1 MVPSSPPPSGTPSVG
16 QRRSTPLVGRPFSG
30 FFVTVEGLD
39 FSGKSTLM
47 RNLKALLWE
56 LDPPPYFTR
65 EPGGTP
71 AAERI
76 RALLLDPEVEMDPW
90 TEAYLYAAARADL
103 VRREIL
109 PRLRNGRL
117 VLCERFLD
125 SSLAYQ
131 GYGRGLGLAAVR
143 AMNAWAVGEVVP
155 DLTVY
160 LRLSAEERARRA
172 GESGAPLDRIEK
184 VGDDFMH
191 RVEEGFKEISRS
203 EPDRVRVLE
212 ATLPPEE
219 LAEAVRQ
226 ALLHYSTADEKP

>member
-1 MVPSSPPPSGTPSVG
+1 M
-16 QRRSTPLVGRPFSG
+16 
-30 FFVTVEGLD
+30 TVEGLD

-47 RNLKALLWE
+47 RNLKTLLLE

-143 AMNAWAVGEVVP
+143 AMNAWAVGDMVP

-172 GESGAPLDRIEK
+172 RESAAPLDRIEK
-184 VGDDFMH
+184 VGDDFMY
-191 RVEEGFKEISRS
+191 RVEEGFEEISRS